1 MSQWYRRDGDDLIL
15 FLRIQPRA
23 GKDAFGEVLDG
34 YRKLRIKAPP
44 VEGKANEYLVRFLA
58 KRLGVARSAIRI
70 EQGQTGRNKRIRIE
84 GLDEPPEIE

>member
-1 MSQWYRRDGDDLIL
+1 MSRWYRRDGDDLIL

-34 YRKLRIKAPP
+34 CRKLRIKAPP

-58 KRLGVARSAIRI
+58 KKLGVARSAIRI
-70 EQGQTGRNKRIRIE
+70 EQGQTGRNKRIRIQ
-84 GLDEPPEIE
+84 GLSELPEIE